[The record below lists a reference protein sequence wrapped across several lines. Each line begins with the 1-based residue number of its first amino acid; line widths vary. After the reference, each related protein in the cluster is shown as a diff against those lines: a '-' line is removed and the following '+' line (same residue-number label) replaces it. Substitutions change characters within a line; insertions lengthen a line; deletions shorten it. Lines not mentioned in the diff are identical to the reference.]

1 MNLYADL
8 ADDYYCNMNL
18 STEMALPNGRETV
31 LGFLE
36 RVQKSYP
43 SLRNFFQ
50 RENGDF
56 VLEQDKEN
64 GQQRWISIEPR
75 RICSGALNQT
85 SIDDAIGQH
94 ELVLELIPYML
105 SVSQLDCE
113 ALDYM
118 MGFDFLYRGNH
129 DQLVADAL
137 GVSPAYDAFS
147 DIPGARVLNFE
158 PSITLSLE
166 DSCRRQARLLIETRT
181 NAYQVRR
188 DEFPEEHISV
198 YFTVRQYGSLG
209 PDTSFLDTLALLRQD
224 SERLLEQHVI
234 DQVLRPIVQTI
245 ASR

>member
-64 GQQRWISIEPR
+64 GQQRWVAIEPR

-85 SIDDAIGQH
+85 SIDEAVGQH

-137 GVSPAYDAFS
+137 GLSPAFEAFS
-147 DIPGARVLNFE
+147 EIPGAQVLNFE
-158 PSITLSLE
+158 PSVTLSLE
-166 DSCRRQARLLIETRT
+166 GSCRRQARLLIETRT

-209 PDTSFLDTLALLRQD
+209 TDTSFPDTLKMLRAD
-224 SERLLEQHVI
+224 SEELLDKHVI
-234 DQVLRPIVQTI
+234 EQVLRPLAQAI